1 MGRET
6 WGCVVCMAEWGCGPA
21 FLSGTGRVG
30 TAVEEVGKCKMW
42 VGRVKSGPLLPVA
55 QEAGLEVAVERC
67 ATHCGFQEPERPW
80 DALQSRGCCIL
91 ALLS

>member
-1 MGRET
+1 MRG
-6 WGCVVCMAEWGCGPA
+6 VY
-21 FLSGTGRVG
+21 GRVG
-30 TAVEEVGKCKMW
+30 LWAGLPFWYGEGGDCCGGVGKCKMW
-42 VGRVKSGPLLPVA
+42 VGRVKSGPVLPVA

-80 DALQSRGCCIL
+80 DALQSRGCYIL